1 MTDLA
6 HLTQQDAAWLIGITP
21 RALRDMNAPRAEDGT
36 YNART
41 LIEWRYRKDFT
52 SQRERLHSA
61 QAEKAELDLAVRR
74 GELLEAEEVVK
85 TWSDHIARAR
95 LRLRSIP
102 HRVAA
107 QIAVKTSA
115 PAIATLL
122 LDEIDEA
129 LTELASEPK
138 NEETCDLSNSLI

>member
-1 MTDLA
+1 VTDLA

-21 RALRDMNAPRAEDGT
+21 RALRDMDAPRAEDGT

-52 SQRERLHSA
+52 SQRERLHCA

-74 GELLEAEEVVK
+74 GELLEVGEVVR

-107 QIAVKTSA
+107 QIPVKKSA
-115 PAIATLL
+115 PEIARLL

-129 LTELASEPK
+129 LSELGSDPEKVEIA
-138 NEETCDLSNSLI
+138 DLSHSSL

>member
-21 RALRDMNAPRAEDGT
+21 RALRDMHAPRAEDGT

-74 GELLEAEEVVK
+74 GELLEVGEVVR